1 MLFRS
6 HALIEPVSEGIDAS
20 LATTNP
26 WYLDSGASKHM
37 THHRDWFEDI
47 TSVHGRHVV
56 CANDATQDIT
66 GVGHVPILLDG
77 SGKKQY
83 IRDVWYVPD
92 LKKNLISVSSIAHD
106 QHMLVEFQGSQCR
119 IKDPIK
125 GYAIVATGTY
135 EKRLY
140 KLDAQPYNQHAMA
153 VSCVSQGD
161 LWHARF
167 GHVHH
172 RALTYLFNNNMV
184 IGMPKLQQPVSEVC
198 EGCALGKLHRLP
210 FKKDEKGDV
219 KAIRVL
225 QMHSDVCGPM
235 NVNTHRGAR

>member
-1 MLFRS
+1 MS
-6 HALIEPVSEGIDAS
+6 HATHAHALIEPVSEGIDAS
-20 LATTNP
+20 LATTDP

-47 TSVHGRHVV
+47 TLVHGRHVV
-56 CANDATQDIT
+56 CANDATHDIM

-119 IKDPIK
+119 IKDPKK

-135 EKRLY
+135 EKGLY
-140 KLDAQPYNQHAMA
+140 KLDA
-153 VSCVSQGD
+153 
-161 LWHARF
+161 
-167 GHVHH
+167 
-172 RALTYLFNNNMV
+172 
-184 IGMPKLQQPVSEVC
+184 
-198 EGCALGKLHRLP
+198 
-210 FKKDEKGDV
+210 
-219 KAIRVL
+219 
-225 QMHSDVCGPM
+225 
-235 NVNTHRGAR
+235 

>member
-1 MLFRS
+1 MQSIRTLNDMIVFLQQRGDKKRV
-6 HALIEPVSEGIDAS
+6 A
-20 LATTNP
+20 
-26 WYLDSGASKHM
+26 
-37 THHRDWFEDI
+37 
-47 TSVHGRHVV
+47 VV

-119 IKDPIK
+119 IKDPKK

-135 EKRLY
+135 EKGLY

-167 GHVHH
+167 GHIHH
-172 RALTYLFNNNMV
+172 RALTCCR
-184 IGMPKLQQPVSEVC
+184 S
-198 EGCALGKLHRLP
+198 HR
-210 FKKDEKGDV
+210 KQ
-219 KAIRVL
+219 R
-225 QMHSDVCGPM
+225 
-235 NVNTHRGAR
+235 RGHHCR